1 MDIVLFI
8 FMGVIAYAAGR
19 TSAPVEKLEVSELT
33 DKERKE
39 LEYFRTL
46 NQSLLT
52 EVQQYRVMETRLKG
66 ELWDVKKELKKLNAK
81 DDSNRGL

>member
-8 FMGVIAYAAGR
+8 LVAGICFLAGR
-19 TSAPVEKLEVSELT
+19 QSAPREEVPASDLT
-33 DKERKE
+33 DKERKD
-39 LEYFRTL
+39 LEYQRTL

-52 EVQQYRVMETRLKG
+52 EVQQYRVLETRLKG